1 MKIDVFIGCVLLAEE
16 EHHLVFI
23 SFLSVAICIDLVS
36 LTSIICSQGYIQIA
50 LCEPGVKGIK
60 DDLYTVEIPQDKSQ
74 DTQVSLG
81 GKSWRLPLGHCV
93 GDHSRSSKHQ
103 MKNCQKCFS
112 LAIIIDC
119 ITGYFKK

>member
-1 MKIDVFIGCVLLAEE
+1 MRSSCRRGTPFGIHKFPIF
-16 EHHLVFI
+16 
-23 SFLSVAICIDLVS
+23 VAICIDLVS

-81 GKSWRLPLGHCV
+81 GKSWRELKFEVQKNGKANTPSLSGFLSNARLLG
-93 GDHSRSSKHQ
+93 
-103 MKNCQKCFS
+103 FS
-112 LAIIIDC
+112 YGW
-119 ITGYFKK
+119 THGF